1 MAGRT
6 RFKRMGLRDDK
17 KVEVVEAIVV
27 ARRALGQVTLNY
39 YFQQPEYQAACR
51 ANDALLKLGEALG
64 HADGSMWR
72 DGAAQVKA
80 RTQKED

>member
-6 RFKRMGLRDDK
+6 RFKRTGLRGEQK
-17 KVEVVEAIVV
+17 AEVVEAMDA
-27 ARRALGQVTLNY
+27 ARRAIGQVTLNY

-64 HADGSMWR
+64 HDDRSMWR
-72 DGAAQVKA
+72 DGAAQVTGPK
-80 RTQKED
+80 KED